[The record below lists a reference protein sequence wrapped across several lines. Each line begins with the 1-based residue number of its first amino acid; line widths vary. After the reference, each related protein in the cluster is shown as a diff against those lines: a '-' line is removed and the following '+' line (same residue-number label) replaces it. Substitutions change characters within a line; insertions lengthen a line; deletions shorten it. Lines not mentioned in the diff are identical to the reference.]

1 MLQVPL
7 PRVRN
12 ANDGGRKAISRFAS
26 LRVCLVQCQ
35 QAIADR
41 RSLGSSHGFS
51 FMFEFSWLTLYTPC
65 TSVHTHTHTH
75 THTRRVR
82 ICPELPQAG
91 GLRVDADPT
100 SSQRSLLS
108 RRLMIP
114 QSNVKRSASLCARR
128 WRPQQIKCILRSSV
142 QSFHNQFKY
151 FYIS

>member
-51 FMFEFSWLTLYTPC
+51 FMFEFSWLTLVY
-65 TSVHTHTHTH
+65 SVHLCTHTH

-91 GLRVDADPT
+91 GPRVDADPT
-100 SSQRSLLS
+100 SFAETEE
-108 RRLMIP
+108 
-114 QSNVKRSASLCARR
+114 SAEQEADDPTIQCQTICKFV
-128 WRPQQIKCILRSSV
+128 RPTV
-142 QSFHNQFKY
+142 APTAD
-151 FYIS
+151 